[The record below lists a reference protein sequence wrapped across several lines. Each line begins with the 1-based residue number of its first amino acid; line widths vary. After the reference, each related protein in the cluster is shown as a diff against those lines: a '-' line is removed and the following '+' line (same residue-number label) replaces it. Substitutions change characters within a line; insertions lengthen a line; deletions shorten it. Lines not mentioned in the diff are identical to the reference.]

1 MYLHCIIQSLV
12 LFASEVG
19 GVICLPRMSSGVSS
33 IVESSSLFASSP
45 LAARIFSMLL
55 NQYMK
60 QTNTDHLIKH
70 NTTHTLT
77 HVPPSLNQPRL
88 SAMR

>member
-55 NQYMK
+55 N
-60 QTNTDHLIKH
+60 
-70 NTTHTLT
+70 
-77 HVPPSLNQPRL
+77 
-88 SAMR
+88 